1 MSLFDSIYVWLFYT
15 LPVILIVLLIVYRCI
30 SKEKRKHGLKIA
42 LIVVGVLQVCV
53 FLYMFYSF
61 MNCFEWQTQEDLSDV
76 EIGSIA
82 EDYYLI
88 PELATYIESVSER
101 GFRDYDYIY
110 ETRILEKHRN
120 AQKSKMDG

>member
-1 MSLFDSIYVWLFYT
+1 M
-15 LPVILIVLLIVYRCI
+15 
-30 SKEKRKHGLKIA
+30 
-42 LIVVGVLQVCV
+42 LQVCV

-120 AQKSKMDG
+120 AQKAKMDG

>member
-1 MSLFDSIYVWLFYT
+1 M
-15 LPVILIVLLIVYRCI
+15 YRCI
-30 SKEKRKHGLKIA
+30 SKEKRKLGLRIA

-61 MNCFEWQTQEDLSDV
+61 MNCFEWQTQDDV
-76 EIGSIA
+76 SEEEIVKIA
-82 EDYYLI
+82 EDYYFI
-88 PELATYIESVSER
+88 PELAPYIESESER

-120 AQKSKMDG
+120 TQKSKMDG